1 MSTVIPKSSLQFLK
15 DLAKNNHKDWM
26 DENRKVY
33 QSNEKKLK
41 QFYAA
46 VENGLNK
53 NDEISKLKV
62 FRINRDIR
70 FSKDKTPYNVHRSV
84 SFSRA
89 GAHRRGGYYLRI
101 EPGNK
106 SVVAGGF
113 FGPEPADLLR
123 IRKEFEMDASEIRSI
138 LADAMFAKAFG
149 GKFDAWDPVKTA
161 PKGFSKEDPNIDLI
175 RLKNFVVTR
184 QFSDKEV
191 IAPNFSEVVIHHF
204 ELLRPF
210 FDYMS
215 EVLTT
220 DLNGVSTL
228 D

>member
-1 MSTVIPKSSLQFLK
+1 MSATIPKSSLQFLK
-15 DLAKNNHKDWM
+15 DLAKNNHRDWM
-26 DENRKVY
+26 QEHKKVY
-33 QSNEKKLK
+33 QASEKELKL
-41 QFYAA
+41 FYAA
-46 VENGLNK
+46 VEEGLNK
-53 NDEISKLKV
+53 NDEIAKVKV
-62 FRINRDIR
+62 FRINRDVR

-113 FGPEPADLLR
+113 FGPEPADLRR
-123 IRKEFEMDASEIRSI
+123 IRKEFEMDASEIRKI
-138 LADAMFAKAFG
+138 LANTAFKKAFG
-149 GKFDAWDPVKTA
+149 GEFEAWNPVKTA

-175 RLKNFVVTR
+175 RLKNFILTHT
-184 QFSDKEV
+184 FTDAEV
-191 IAPNFSEVVIHHF
+191 LSPNFSKNVVHHF

-215 EVLTT
+215 DVLTT
-220 DLNGVSTL
+220 DLNGVSTI